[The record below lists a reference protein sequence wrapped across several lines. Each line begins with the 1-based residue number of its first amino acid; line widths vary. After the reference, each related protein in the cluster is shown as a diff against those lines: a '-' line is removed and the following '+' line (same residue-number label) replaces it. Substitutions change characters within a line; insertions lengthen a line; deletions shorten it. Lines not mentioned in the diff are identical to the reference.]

1 MEGTSREQAQ
11 RKVSFQAVGKPASTP
26 RDERGDPAEVA
37 WLRALEGAARH
48 LQNPGAMRRLG
59 KLLGSVWMIG
69 LGLGAL
75 VIGWASRVYF
85 ASDELAPFVIEKLPL
100 PHEDLWLAALKVH
113 VVAACFAL
121 PACLVLSLPR
131 TLRFPRTH
139 RWLGR
144 VTGAVI
150 LAALVPSGLYLS
162 LFAKGGAPAT
172 VGFALSG
179 LIVAV
184 AMVQAVRRA
193 RARDYAGHRR
203 FMLHVLAQ
211 LSVAVTSRALLTL
224 LDAVGIDPDPAYLFA
239 LWAPVLAGVGFV
251 EVWNARRSHRR
262 NSHAPKAL
270 ATRPARLRTLG
281 APLADRP
288 QGFGN
293 AA

>member
-1 MEGTSREQAQ
+1 MA
-11 RKVSFQAVGKPASTP
+11 
-26 RDERGDPAEVA
+26 
-37 WLRALEGAARH
+37 
-48 LQNPGAMRRLG
+48 RRLG
-59 KLLGSVWMIG
+59 RLLGSVWMLG

-100 PHEDLWLAALKVH
+100 PHEELWLAALKAH
-113 VVAACFAL
+113 VVAASFAL
-121 PACLVLSLPR
+121 PACLLLSWKR
-131 TLRFPRTH
+131 MLRFPRTH

-144 VTGAVI
+144 GTGAVT

-162 LFAKGGAPAT
+162 LYAKGGAPAT

-179 LIVAV
+179 LIVAL
-184 AMVQAVRRA
+184 AMVWGIRRA
-193 RARDYAGHRR
+193 RAKDYVGHRR
-203 FMLHVLAQ
+203 CMLHVLAQ
-211 LSVAVTSRALLTL
+211 LSVAVTSRTLLPL

-239 LWAPVLAGVGFV
+239 LWVPVLAGIGFV
-251 EVWNARRSHRR
+251 EVCIARRPHRR
-262 NSHAPKAL
+262 NSHAPKARKAL
-270 ATRPARLRTLG
+270 DPRPAPLR